1 MKKSLIIPLVSVG
14 VILASASSILLA
26 NSNHVFSKTKAGDG
40 KIEISMSYLGIKDD
54 EILYYTEAGYNYA
67 YFIVSTKTAT
77 NEDYL
82 IDIEAY
88 SDDVV
93 LAKVNN
99 HILEISDS
107 NDDGGY
113 YGGFDVTF
121 EFSANT
127 SNQKV
132 TINGDFQ
139 YGYKPA
145 TAYETVNA
153 TDRKAKFN
161 IQQLRSCYIS
171 SIDISYYCG

>member
-1 MKKSLIIPLVSVG
+1 MKKSLIIPLVSLG
-14 VILASASSILLA
+14 VVAACTASILFASKL
-26 NSNHVFSKTKAGDG
+26 NSVSPTKAGDG
-40 KIEISMSYLGIKDD
+40 KIEISMNYLGIKDD

-145 TAYETVNA
+145 TTYETVNA
-153 TDRKAKFN
+153 TDGKAKFN